1 MAEMTG
7 QDSDEFLSKLYAKGK
22 EQRDREKSYGLLEGL
37 PEGSSRNAAGQSS
50 KKGAN
55 TVDFQLVPTL
65 DGLDKESH
73 TAKPSKTTKKTWSE
87 LDKYIELLLDS
98 K

>member
-22 EQRDREKSYGLLEGL
+22 EQRDREKSYGLLDEL
-37 PEGSSRNAAGQSS
+37 AEGSSRNAAGQSS
-50 KKGAN
+50 KKAVN
-55 TVDFQLVPTL
+55 TVDFQLVPTSE
-65 DGLDKESH
+65 GLEKEPH
-73 TAKPSKTTKKTWSE
+73 TAMPSKTTKKTWSE